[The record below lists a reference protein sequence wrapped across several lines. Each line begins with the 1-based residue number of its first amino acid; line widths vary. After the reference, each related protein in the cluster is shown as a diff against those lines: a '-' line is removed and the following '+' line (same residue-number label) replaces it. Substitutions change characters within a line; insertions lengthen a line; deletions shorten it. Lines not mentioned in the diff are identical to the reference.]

1 MDKKE
6 LLQRLASRR
15 DALGLTGQ
23 QVAERAGLTER
34 SIRNALGAQGN
45 PQLSSLLAL
54 VDALDMELQLVPKG
68 FGAAVTPAGDAGY
81 RPVGTRIGDALAT
94 AHAEGTPAPAPAPRR
109 SPP

>member
-6 LLQRLASRR
+6 LLQRLARQR

-23 QVAERAGLTER
+23 QLAGRAGLTER

-54 VDALDMELQLVPKG
+54 VDALGMEIQLVPKG
-68 FGAAVTPAGDAGY
+68 FGAALAPAGDAGY
-81 RPVGTRIGDALAT
+81 RPVGTRIGDALA
-94 AHAEGTPAPAPAPRR
+94 AAQGDQPAAPPPGTRR
-109 SPP
+109 SAP

>member
-1 MDKKE
+1 VDKKD
-6 LLQRLASRR
+6 LIQRLARQR

-68 FGAAVTPAGDAGY
+68 FGAAVAPAGDAAY

-94 AHAEGTPAPAPAPRR
+94 ARADTAPAPSTVPRR
-109 SPP
+109 SPR

>member
-6 LLQRLASRR
+6 LIDRLARQR
-15 DALGLTGQ
+15 DALGLTGL

-34 SIRNALGAQGN
+34 SIRNALGPRGN

-68 FGAAVTPAGDAGY
+68 FGAALAPEGDGGY
-81 RPVGTRIGDALAT
+81 RPVRTRIGAALAQ
-94 AHAEGTPAPAPAPRR
+94 APGDGAAPAAAPRR

>member
-6 LLQRLASRR
+6 LLQCLASRR

-68 FGAAVTPAGDAGY
+68 FGAAVTPAGDAG
-81 RPVGTRIGDALAT
+81 
-94 AHAEGTPAPAPAPRR
+94 
-109 SPP
+109 